1 MDEQQKT
8 LGDLHQGLLQLN
20 RKLNQLSDR
29 QTRLEASDRRQWAKL
44 RAQRKY
50 TLVFGGLLAV
60 GAFVVFQRESISPEN
75 RAMLERI
82 ATAALAAGGTGLV
95 GVNMEQFSPKT
106 GNSTE
111 DEDQW
116 N

>member
-1 MDEQQKT
+1 MDEQQKA

-20 RKLNQLSDR
+20 RKLNQLAER
-29 QTRLEASDRRQWAKL
+29 QAKLEASDRRQWTKL
-44 RAQRKY
+44 RAQRK
-50 TLVFGGLLAV
+50 LSLIFGGLLSV
-60 GAFVVFQRESISPEN
+60 GAFVVFQRDSISPEN
-75 RAMLERI
+75 RDTLVQI

-106 GNSTE
+106 NPTE